1 MKNLTS
7 WYTRG
12 LFLVVI
18 SAVAWFVWKN
28 VSEIN
33 RHDFT
38 IRWSYLIPAVLA
50 ALAFYLFSF
59 AVWRILARRFGVKA
73 PLVIEGKTFFIS
85 QLGKYVPGKVTLIL
99 LRLDGYRGNSKRN
112 VTIATGVELIASLA
126 SWCLIVSV
134 LLIFLPSDTP
144 TYIRYTGIGGV
155 VTLISSL
162 NPKFLKRF
170 VNWILRIFGREGI
183 DEIPSYGVLL
193 RFVAI
198 YSVGG
203 FLQGL
208 VLFFVLNSFFPVPLY
223 YYPAVTTAYLCAVLI
238 GIAAIF
244 APGGVGVRE
253 GILFIALP
261 MVAPKPSIIASVVAT
276 RLLLTFVEVSLVIMA
291 TIAARLST
299 DNKP

>member
-1 MKNLTS
+1 
-7 WYTRG
+7 
-12 LFLVVI
+12 
-18 SAVAWFVWKN
+18 
-28 VSEIN
+28 
-33 RHDFT
+33 
-38 IRWSYLIPAVLA
+38 
-50 ALAFYLFSF
+50 
-59 AVWRILARRFGVKA
+59 VKA

-99 LRLDGYRGNSKRN
+99 LRLDGYRGNLKRN

-170 VNWILRIFGREGI
+170 VNWILRIFGRESI
-183 DEIPSYGVLL
+183 DGIPSYGVLL

-223 YYPAVTTAYLCAVLI
+223 YYPAVTAAYLCAVLI

-261 MVAPKPSIIASVVAT
+261 IVAPKPSIIASVVAT